1 MKKWK
6 WDWQQIVQ
14 KQNNL
19 GWKWKWTL
27 NHLSI
32 WYFFFFI
39 SPSSTSPIPI
49 RLGRQRQ
56 QIHLII
62 ICLFFLFFHHFIG
75 LGWNSNWPLGY
86 FANLDQASRSSEI
99 VWVKRF
105 LQDRA
110 NLKSFC
116 SDAGC
121 FFPRKVFA
129 GFWPKVIL
137 RWGLSW
143 NCDAPW
149 CTFASSY
156 FLLDI
161 TNAITA
167 LTHFCNWSFSWMDR
181 LFFLTRT
188 GSRR

>member
-1 MKKWK
+1 MKVKKWTLRENK
-6 WDWQQIVQ
+6 IKCEKVKVRLTADCVSYCTQ

-62 ICLFFLFFHHFIG
+62 ICLFFLFFHHYIG
-75 LGWNSNWPLGY
+75 LGWNSNLPLGY

-121 FFPRKVFA
+121 FFLEKFLQDFGQKLFWGEGSA
-129 GFWPKVIL
+129 GIVMPLV
-137 RWGLSW
+137 
-143 NCDAPW
+143 
-149 CTFASSY
+149 
-156 FLLDI
+156 
-161 TNAITA
+161 
-167 LTHFCNWSFSWMDR
+167 HFCLLLFSPR
-181 LFFLTRT
+181 HNKCNYGPHPFL
-188 GSRR
+188 